1 MSGISNDMNPL
12 SGNLATPGQQA
23 DEVQLGKRQVS
34 QEQEDQETADAT
46 VVELSSSASSEAGSA
61 GTVDAT
67 ADVPEDIDAAGSLAA
82 GLAGQITGDA
92 EQAAGAHAEISA
104 AMALKLTQP

>member
-12 SGNLATPGQQA
+12 SGNVATPGQQA
-23 DEVQLGKRQVS
+23 DEVQLGKRRIS

-46 VVELSSSASSEAGSA
+46 VVELSSSASNEVGSSGA
-61 GTVDAT
+61 AEVPAE
-67 ADVPEDIDAAGSLAA
+67 VPEDVDAAGSLAA

-92 EQAAGAHAEISA
+92 QQSSAVHAEITA
-104 AMALKLTQP
+104 AMALKLTS